1 MIIIN
6 QDVIIK
12 INMIMDI
19 IIIITSIIL
28 KKAVMMTMNTMID
41 NITMMIVIIMVQQI
55 GGVTNIKKWVQK
67 LIGLNLIHIKIGK
80 MLMMLK
86 VKESTLML
94 MRRLT
99 MNGLKIYII
108 KVINM
113 SEKAFYK
120 KMIKKHKKLKAHIQA
135 KVI

>member
-1 MIIIN
+1 MENLMILIMIIIN

-28 KKAVMMTMNTMID
+28 KKVETMTTNTITN
-41 NITMMIVIIMVQQI
+41 NITIMIVIRMVHQI
-55 GGVTNIKKWVQK
+55 GEVTNIKEWVQK

-80 MLMMLK
+80 MLMMLR
-86 VKESTLML
+86 VKEYTLTLMKQ
-94 MRRLT
+94 LT
-99 MNGLKIYII
+99 MNGLKICII

-113 SEKAFYK
+113 
-120 KMIKKHKKLKAHIQA
+120 
-135 KVI
+135 